1 MLLKK
6 FDTRSVLYIRHG
18 DLLILA
24 VWSEILKLYAVQSQ
38 LRFLEQFLCFFE
50 HMLTAVPPA
59 GNLEDALNCLLF
71 IKITL
76 SWNPEQRK
84 KTLLH
89 GYSPPSHITAAF
101 QKWALVTK
109 DKVASHLDHD
119 PKIPHYWSEHPRG
132 KVFGANTNAFS
143 SRFSGF
149 FICHPIYDE
158 NMMLL
163 ATRHAIYSAA
173 VGTEETATFMLP
185 PS

>member
-1 MLLKK
+1 
-6 FDTRSVLYIRHG
+6 
-18 DLLILA
+18 
-24 VWSEILKLYAVQSQ
+24 
-38 LRFLEQFLCFFE
+38 
-50 HMLTAVPPA
+50 
-59 GNLEDALNCLLF
+59 
-71 IKITL
+71 
-76 SWNPEQRK
+76 
-84 KTLLH
+84 
-89 GYSPPSHITAAF
+89 
-101 QKWALVTK
+101 
-109 DKVASHLDHD
+109 VASHLDHD

>member
-89 GYSPPSHITAAF
+89 GYSPPASPPPF
-101 QKWALVTK
+101 KSGPWSLNKKWHPPLTMTPKSPTSGVSTQGTK
-109 DKVASHLDHD
+109 CLGQTPMPSSPDYLGSPLHLPSHL
-119 PKIPHYWSEHPRG
+119 P
-132 KVFGANTNAFS
+132 
-143 SRFSGF
+143 
-149 FICHPIYDE
+149 
-158 NMMLL
+158 
-163 ATRHAIYSAA
+163 
-173 VGTEETATFMLP
+173 
-185 PS
+185 